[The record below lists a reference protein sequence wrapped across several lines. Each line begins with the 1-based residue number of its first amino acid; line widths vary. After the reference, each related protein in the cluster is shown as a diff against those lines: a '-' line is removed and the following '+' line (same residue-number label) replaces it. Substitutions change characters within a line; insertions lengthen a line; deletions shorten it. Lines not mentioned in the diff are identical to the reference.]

1 MGLGVG
7 LSRVG
12 RGKTNFGAR
21 PAGLRKETRKYYG
34 IPGTNIGPPELWQ
47 PEVRAD
53 RAFVNLKP
61 GKTTA
66 ELEAE
71 GNVGQ
76 GRMAYEDRVGQ
87 RKQNVA
93 LRRRAKYLGIFR
105 RMGRRPRK
113 YTSPAYRAVQRH
125 FDAIDRGGGE
135 TLPFGSI
142 PIGAFSPPIT
152 V

>member
-1 MGLGVG
+1 MPIAMPIGMSYGV
-7 LSRVG
+7 
-12 RGKTNFGAR
+12 R
-21 PAGLRKETRKYYG
+21 PRARKYDYEHLSNLASG
-34 IPGTNIGPPELWQ
+34 GASIGPFS
-47 PEVRAD
+47 RIG
-53 RAFVNLKP
+53 R

-66 ELEAE
+66 ELAEE

-93 LRRRAKYLGIFR
+93 LRRRAKYLGRSR

>member
-1 MGLGVG
+1 MPIGFYSGI
-7 LSRVG
+7 
-12 RGKTNFGAR
+12 GAASSLKG
-21 PAGLRKETRKYYG
+21 AGLLPSSRAASKYSG
-34 IPGTNIGPPELWQ
+34 FPGMSPEDIKAGR
-47 PEVRAD
+47 PYAR
-53 RAFVNLKP
+53 RGP

-93 LRRRAKYLGIFR
+93 LRRRAKYLDRSR

-113 YTSPAYRAVQRH
+113 YTSPAYRAVQRYY
-125 FDAIDRGGGE
+125 DAMDRGGGE